1 MVMRILLAAAV
12 AGVALL
18 ALGSCATMS
27 EEQCLAGAWSERGYA
42 DGAEG
47 LPTSRLDDY
56 SETCAEQGVTPDAP
70 AYLDAR
76 ESGLVAYCTPRR
88 GFRAGRDGASYGG
101 VCPAPLEQD
110 FLLAYEDGRIVHE
123 AEQTLSSAR
132 TSLDALADRIEDL
145 DDKLDAKNSEL
156 RQDELT
162 DEQRD
167 QLRNRIREIRQER
180 ESRIRDWRRA
190 QGDLDDAERR
200 AGDVRYRFADLYG
213 RW

>member
-1 MVMRILLAAAV
+1 MRILLSVAAAAV
-12 AGVALL
+12 AML

-27 EEQCLAGAWSERGYA
+27 EEQCLVGAWSERGYD

-47 LPTSRLDDY
+47 LPTSRLDDHA
-56 SETCAEQGVTPDAP
+56 EACAEHGVTPDAT
-70 AYLDAR
+70 AYFEAR
-76 ESGLVAYCTPRR
+76 ESGLSAYCTPQR
-88 GFRAGRDGASYGG
+88 GFRAGREGGSYAG

-110 FLLAYEDGRIVHE
+110 FLPAYEDGRIVNQ
-123 AEQTLSSAR
+123 AEQALSSAR
-132 TSLDALADRIEDL
+132 SSLDGLADRIEDL

-167 QLRNRIREIRQER
+167 QIRNRIREIRQER
-180 ESRIRDWRRA
+180 ENRIRDWRRA
-190 QGDLDDAERR
+190 EDDRDVAERR
-200 AGDVRYRFADLYG
+200 AEDVRYRFGDIYG

>member
-1 MVMRILLAAAV
+1 MRTLFAATA
-12 AGVALL
+12 AGAALL

-27 EEQCLAGAWSERGYA
+27 EEQCLVGAWGERGHA
-42 DGAEG
+42 DGVGG

-56 SETCAEQGVTPDAP
+56 AKACAEHGVTPDAT

-76 ESGLVAYCTPRR
+76 ESGLVAYCTPQR
-88 GFRAGRDGASYGG
+88 GFRAGREGGSYAG

-110 FLLAYEDGRIVHE
+110 FLPAYEDGRIVHQ

-145 DDKLDAKNSEL
+145 DDKLEAKNSEL
-156 RQDELT
+156 RQDGLT

-180 ESRIRDWRRA
+180 ENRIRDWRGA
-190 QGDLDDAERR
+190 QVDLDDAERR
-200 AGDVRYRFADLYG
+200 AEDVRYRFGDIYG